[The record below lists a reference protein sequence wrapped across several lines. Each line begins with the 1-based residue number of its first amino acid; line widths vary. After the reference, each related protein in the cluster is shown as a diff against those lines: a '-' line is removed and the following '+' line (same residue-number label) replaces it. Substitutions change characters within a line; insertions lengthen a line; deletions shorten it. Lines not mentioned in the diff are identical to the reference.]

1 MPITKRRL
9 LPVALLALAA
19 VAGPDRAA
27 QAQGKDLT
35 MGNVNPPK
43 HGTSQAAQQFVDKLA
58 ELSGG
63 KIKVAHHHSGAL
75 GGEREVAQQIQL
87 GAVDFGPITT
97 APLSTLVPEM
107 SVFQLPYIFRDYDH
121 VFKALDGSDT
131 LTKYYDAVLDK
142 KGLKLVGFIAAGYRG
157 IYGHGAINS
166 LADVKG
172 KKVRVQED
180 KILVATFKALGMIS
194 TPIAFPEVATALQ
207 TKVIDFAEGGVNTF
221 YHNKFYDIVKYVAD
235 VRHTHQAV
243 ALIMSKAAWPKQ
255 DAAGQKAIMD
265 AWAHAR
271 AFNRKFIL
279 DEDKSIQDQ
288 VRGQGRDH
296 HQARRHAV
304 PAGDAERLRG
314 VLRHA
319 GRQGRQEDGRLH
331 PEPSSSA
338 HGRAHPSER
347 PGGRGAPRARSWA
360 PPLRRA
366 RPSSAALILAVMAG
380 AVFLQVVLRYLGLT
394 GIDGLEEVPRYLF
407 VWLVMIGAA
416 AAMQRG
422 EHTVL
427 DYFVNLLGP
436 ARARRS
442 CSC

>member
-1 MPITKRRL
+1 MSIRWLGVTGARL
-9 LPVALLALAA
+9 AVIGSALAVGA
-19 VAGPDRAA
+19 TVVLA
-27 QAQGKDLT
+27 QEKDLS

-43 HGTSQAAQQFVDKLA
+43 HGTSLASQQFIDKLG
-58 ELSGG
+58 EITGG

-97 APLSTLVPEM
+97 APLSTLIPEM

-121 VFKALDGSDT
+121 VFKAIDGSDT
-131 LTKYYDAVLDK
+131 ITKYYEAVLDK
-142 KGLKLVGFIAAGYRG
+142 KGLKLIGFIAAGYRG

-166 LADVKG
+166 IADVKG

-243 ALIMSKAAWPKQ
+243 ALIMSKASWQKQ

-265 AWAHAR
+265 AWTHAR
-271 AFNRKFIL
+271 DFNRKFIL

-288 VRGQGRDH
+288 VKAKGVTITKPDATPFR
-296 HQARRHAV
+296 QATLSVYEEFYAT
-304 PAGDAERLRG
+304 PAGKDAKKM
-314 VLRHA
+314 V
-319 GRQGRQEDGRLH
+319 DF
-331 PEPSSSA
+331 
-338 HGRAHPSER
+338 
-347 PGGRGAPRARSWA
+347 
-360 PPLRRA
+360 
-366 RPSSAALILAVMAG
+366 ILAVK
-380 AVFLQVVLRYLGLT
+380 
-394 GIDGLEEVPRYLF
+394 
-407 VWLVMIGAA
+407 
-416 AAMQRG
+416 
-422 EHTVL
+422 
-427 DYFVNLLGP
+427 
-436 ARARRS
+436 
-442 CSC
+442 